1 MTEKGE
7 RKMNRLMGTGF
18 ENTFNIDFI
27 LKFKGLRLNNIAN
40 SL

>member
-1 MTEKGE
+1 MKEKGE

-18 ENTFNIDFI
+18 ENTFKIDFI
-27 LKFKGLRLNNIAN
+27 LKLNGLRLNNISN